1 MEASRHC
8 ARPGCLGPV
17 TAWLS
22 YDYAR
27 GAAWLDPPLG
37 TTDGGHWGLCRD
49 HADRLRVPVGWTC
62 EDRRSLAALSHPG
75 PTAAPPLRV
84 AGRCFGSAPPVD
96 DDGAAAEGPTAE
108 DAAEA
113 DTPAVAI

>member
-1 MEASRHC
+1 MDASRHC

-22 YDYAR
+22 YDYGR
-27 GAAWLDPPLG
+27 STAWLDPPLATG
-37 TTDGGHWGLCRD
+37 DGSHWGLCRD

-62 EDRRSLAALSHPG
+62 EDRRHGAAPSHGG

-84 AGRCFGSAPPVD
+84 AAALRTERLPLPVD
-96 DDGAAAEGPTAE
+96 RLPG
-108 DAAEA
+108 EA
-113 DTPAVAI
+113 DFPAVEADFPAVAI